1 MPYVHCKELL
11 FAAWILQYV
20 AFDQGHISMNIS
32 QNKAFGQESSWES
45 GMRTRLQ
52 SVKKC
57 FAKRA
62 ICVAWVFSKGTTPT
76 PFKDESKLLM
86 VAEQPTNCIAFGLIK
101 LTHASI
107 QRVLILEQVSITH
120 VRPYCRSFFYIS
132 FVFRRW
138 TNNVCIPMVHDCQRL
153 DCPLKLCLAED
164 RILTGTTWAVE
175 VCIYN
180 FPFSTVV
187 RVWDIFLAEGVLT
200 WDTQDGST
208 WNLLEEVA
216 WFLSIGSR
224 CGICMH
230 LHAFAF
236 QHLFFI

>member
-11 FAAWILQYV
+11 FAAWILQYF

-32 QNKAFGQESSWES
+32 QNKAFGQESPWES

-76 PFKDESKLLM
+76 PFKDASKLLM

-107 QRVLILEQVSITH
+107 ERVLILEQVSITH
-120 VRPYCRSFFYIS
+120 VRPHCRSFFYIS

-153 DCPLKLCLAED
+153 DCPLKLCLAELFEVLL
-164 RILTGTTWAVE
+164 RIEFWLAQLELSRGLHLQ
-175 VCIYN
+175 
-180 FPFSTVV
+180 FPLFYSGPSVGHLPC
-187 RVWDIFLAEGVLT
+187 RRGVDLSYT
-200 WDTQDGST
+200 RWQQVLGIS
-208 WNLLEEVA
+208 WKRLLG
-216 WFLSIGSR
+216 F
-224 CGICMH
+224 
-230 LHAFAF
+230 
-236 QHLFFI
+236 